1 MQKWVKNAL
10 IGGAAFVAYRLYK
23 LYEMFNSLN
32 WSFQS
37 IRFTRP
43 NIRTIADSY
52 VMNIGVVV
60 NNPTN
65 TALWVNKIDGY
76 VSYDGYVIGNYVIGR
91 VKIEQ
96 GNTNLTINLELD
108 PKYVASILIPD
119 LISRKAPIF
128 TIILNA
134 KFMLGIGVVEKF
146 EINVKDYLPED
157 LNKAIFK

>member
-1 MQKWVKNAL
+1 MQKWVKGAL

-65 TALWVNKIDGY
+65 TTLWVNRINGY

-128 TIILNA
+128 TIIMNA
-134 KFMLGIGVVEKF
+134 KFILGIGVVEKF
-146 EINVKDYLPED
+146 EVNVKDYLPED